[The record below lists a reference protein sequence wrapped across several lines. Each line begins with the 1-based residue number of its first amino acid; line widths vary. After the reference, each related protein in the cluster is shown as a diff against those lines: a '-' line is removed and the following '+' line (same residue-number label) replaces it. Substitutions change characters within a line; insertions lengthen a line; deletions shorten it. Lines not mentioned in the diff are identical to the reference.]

1 MLAQRLARLTREGSI
16 RRVRPSYPDL
26 SHRGTVC
33 GGVPCVSFA
42 SNDYLGLSTECPTR
56 EPVQG
61 GATGSRLLSGAFPDL
76 LSFESAFA
84 SWLGYDTAL
93 MGPSGYQVNV
103 GVLSSVL
110 TPDDVVFVDKSIH
123 ASLWDG
129 IRLSGAQV
137 VRFPHGQV
145 EALAQRLREHRH
157 KGQMAWLVVEALY
170 SMDGDWAP
178 LTDMVALAKTHGC
191 GVVVDEA
198 HSLGI
203 VGPEGRGWV
212 AAHGL
217 QAHVDIWLGA
227 FGKAWGSAGGIVA
240 TSTDWMTWLQST
252 ARSLMFST
260 APFPAMVQRNQA
272 VLDHMPLL
280 DERRRQL
287 AINSQLAGG
296 IQGAPIVSLPQTSVA
311 KAQSLAARLWHHR
324 LWVPVIQ
331 YPTVPRGRPRLRL
344 SVSAC
349 HDPADIQRVMAL
361 YHDAG

>member
-1 MLAQRLARLTREGSI
+1 MLAQRLARLYNAGLI
-16 RRVRPSYPDL
+16 RQTRPSLPLPTRQETTYQ
-26 SHRGTVC
+26 
-33 GGVPCVSFA
+33 GVPCVSFA
-42 SNDYLGLSTECPTR
+42 SNDYLGLGSTWPSHAT
-56 EPVQG
+56 VQG
-61 GATGSRLLSGAFPDL
+61 GATGSRLLSGAYPAL
-76 LSFESAFA
+76 GSFESAFA
-84 SWLGYDTAL
+84 SWLGYDAAL

-110 TPDDVVFVDKSIH
+110 TADDVVFVDKSIH

-145 EALAQRLREHRH
+145 DALAHRLRHHRH
-157 KGQMAWLVVEALY
+157 QGQLAFLVIEALY
-170 SMDGDWAP
+170 SMAGDWAP
-178 LTDMVALAKTHGC
+178 LADMVAVAKDHDC

-217 QAHVDIWLGA
+217 QDQVDIWLGA

-252 ARSLMFST
+252 ARPLMFST
-260 APFPAMVQRNQA
+260 APFPGMVERNHA
-272 VLDHMPLL
+272 ILSRMPELDGARH
-280 DERRRQL
+280 QL
-287 AINSQLAGG
+287 ARNSQLAGG
-296 IQGAPIVSLPQTSVA
+296 IEGSPIVSWPQPSVA
-311 KAQSLAARLWHHR
+311 HAQALATRLWAHR

-331 YPTVPRGRPRLRL
+331 YPTVPKGRPQLRL
-344 SVSAC
+344 SLSAC

-361 YHDAG
+361 SQVGA